1 MSKVSIK
8 DAEEAHKSIVTSQ
21 QKKIAQLYEQ
31 WADEIAAEAKKYQ
44 GMSTSS
50 AVLKSQQ
57 LTQLE
62 GALRKAGEQTA
73 NAVSGEVKQGML
85 KASNSVINDNAEW
98 LESLGF
104 PSDGIAAAFSSVPT
118 SIVQNLVTG
127 QIYQQGWSLSKSIWS
142 DSEDTMARA
151 YQVVA
156 GGMAEN
162 KSIYEIAKDLE
173 QFVSPSA
180 AKPWNYTFKGIDKVT
195 GEEKTYRVYPK
206 KVDYNA
212 QRLARTLSQHAYQQT
227 MVAVNKDNPFVQK
240 FRWHAIG
247 GRACPICLARNGK
260 LFDKNNIPMDHPNGM
275 CILEPVYDK
284 DVNQRLADW
293 VNGKEDPAL
302 DRYAKQFG
310 ATSGDIAVKG
320 GKSGM
325 AQGDPNAIN
334 TWHRRNDEFDFEIE
348 DAMNYQ
354 GFDGLPRLVD
364 ADEFDKIVKDSSF
377 IAQRTYSAGSQ
388 EILDAYRDQLY
399 HGKWYVDCSTGG
411 AQYGQGMYC
420 AADWQGKLTEGI
432 KAEMKHYQDL
442 NRDRTLAVAKA
453 DYMSKLSAKD
463 VMKSAYMD
471 GAKVSDDEWKAYV
484 KLKSDPNLTLYKL
497 PPDDRKLVEAIQDRG
512 DWTSLGLA
520 VDDVMEEFE
529 QSYKG
534 YSYTETL
541 TLDPS
546 AKVIKYS
553 DLVSMAEEEGVTIYD
568 RESARMTA
576 QSAYKML
583 YGKNWYDL
591 TDDEQN
597 AFLDE
602 MKKNANF
609 EDIGSYAVLKGY
621 DVINAEGHG
630 ESGSYTVVLNRTKLV
645 IKKG

>member
-44 GMSTSS
+44 GMPTSS

-62 GALRKAGEQTA
+62 GALRKAGERTA
-73 NAVSGEVKQGML
+73 NVVNGKVKDAMT
-85 KASNSVINDNAEW
+85 KASNSVIDDNAKW

-104 PSDGIAAAFSSVPT
+104 PSDGISAAFSSVPAT
-118 SIVQNLVTG
+118 VVQNLVTG

-142 DSEDTMARA
+142 DSEDTMAKA

-162 KSIYEIAKDLE
+162 KSVYEIAKDLE

-180 AKPWNYTFKGIDKVT
+180 AKPWNYTFKGIDKAT

-206 KVDYNA
+206 RVDYNA

-260 LFDKNNIPMDHPNGM
+260 LFDKNNVPMDHPNGM

-320 GKSGM
+320 GKSGADKISVNYKSVLSKSKVVEVM
-325 AQGDPNAIN
+325 
-334 TWHRRNDEFDFEIE
+334 TSEHLFD
-348 DAMNYQ
+348 
-354 GFDGLPRLVD
+354 GFDGVEQGQVNAAIYEALGIGGKPKVVDRLPSNAKVYYRGISNSEGKVDKFFDQLKNGKLYVSPSTSGNGINFANQGNSESNFAFAKNFATSNGRTEGVVVKAAFDESMKLVKYD
-364 ADEFDKIVKDSSF
+364 DLDKLIEEF
-377 IAQRTYSAGSQ
+377 RGSQ
-388 EILDAYRDQLY
+388 LKQDLLAKTEQLAADMKQQAFETMDKDLYDKGNYFDQL
-399 HGKWYVDCSTGG
+399 HSLIDN
-411 AQYGQGMYC
+411 
-420 AADWQGKLTEGI
+420 DERGI
-432 KAEMKHYQDL
+432 
-442 NRDRTLAVAKA
+442 V
-453 DYMSKLSAKD
+453 
-463 VMKSAYMD
+463 
-471 GAKVSDDEWKAYV
+471 
-484 KLKSDPNLTLYKL
+484 
-497 PPDDRKLVEAIQDRG
+497 
-512 DWTSLGLA
+512 
-520 VDDVMEEFE
+520 
-529 QSYKG
+529 
-534 YSYTETL
+534 
-541 TLDPS
+541 
-546 AKVIKYS
+546 
-553 DLVSMAEEEGVTIYD
+553 
-568 RESARMTA
+568 
-576 QSAYKML
+576 
-583 YGKNWYDL
+583 
-591 TDDEQN
+591 
-597 AFLDE
+597 
-602 MKKNANF
+602 
-609 EDIGSYAVLKGY
+609 AVLNGY
-621 DVINAEGHG
+621 DGVDSDFWTEYCIF
-630 ESGSYTVVLNRTKLV
+630 NRTKLIIEKQA
-645 IKKG
+645 IKVR